1 MLLARRTK
9 QRKRFE
15 VLGYLFKA
23 IWLFSDHLIWFGK
36 IKLIQIDT
44 KRWGQRS
51 AWCWLAANSTL
62 DRDLYKL
69 QQLIMQAEEIK
80 QSGNS
85 SHRGNL
91 PGDMQKRQAK
101 MRMSL
106 APISTK
112 KKDRSSKERTGKY
125 ILVRDIVPL
134 MSGPKGRIAHK
145 HFASKHNKFRT
156 GVYVDSS
163 HTVQKRSDSQPLRI
177 HVEFDSELDELP
189 ENYVNLVKND
199 LLPTAVKFLSQRI
212 NVRRPLSSPLLLY
225 RDCNDGRTYRQST
238 QQHQFC
244 WNECHKTTYC
254 ERFKIP
260 ERHLQACYEC
270 NENID
275 TCRSN
280 GNIPAGQGLPHTDFV
295 LYVQVADTRACMTP
309 DTTAHASYCQ
319 LESFLDRPIAGYI
332 NICPSALSMN
342 EADRNIL
349 LTTVKHEIIHSLGFS
364 SSLFAFYRDDNGEPL
379 TPRDANGMPPFNM
392 ERFVYQWSDRVIKQV
407 KRYDW
412 DTRNGLVIHSVQVM
426 VTPKVKEEARR
437 HFNCDSLEG
446 IELENDGGGGTMFS
460 HFEKRLLENEAM
472 TGTHTHDR
480 QFSRFTLAVLEDT
493 GWYHVNYDLADQ
505 LVWVETWDAISS
517 RRAASRGWILGKAER
532 TSLAICNLKKYEEDL
547 PLEYQQVTYTNDK
560 GQSKGTTCYLAS
572 NSLASTENVAAEY
585 FGPQSICVN
594 HASPWIREKCLSFD
608 KQITWGAGCYQYHCS
623 QEGLKIVIEG
633 VNYLCLS
640 EGRALDVSVKASYRH
655 QGAIICPACKDFC
668 DECPLEES
676 SGLSIKEPGDE
687 GECPRLPA
695 DAVGICITECES
707 DRECGRNKKCCSNG
721 CGQVC
726 KEQVKTYNE
735 GKFQFQ
741 IVLVTLFANLRLT
754 PVQEIVNL
762 V

>member
-1 MLLARRTK
+1 M
-9 QRKRFE
+9 
-15 VLGYLFKA
+15 LFK
-23 IWLFSDHLIWFGK
+23 
-36 IKLIQIDT
+36 
-44 KRWGQRS
+44 
-51 AWCWLAANSTL
+51 
-62 DRDLYKL
+62 
-69 QQLIMQAEEIK
+69 
-80 QSGNS
+80 
-85 SHRGNL
+85 
-91 PGDMQKRQAK
+91 
-101 MRMSL
+101 
-106 APISTK
+106 
-112 KKDRSSKERTGKY
+112 RSSLWTGV
-125 ILVRDIVPL
+125 LVYVVAIFVEVSTREFVETTC
-134 MSGPKGRIAHK
+134 R
-145 HFASKHNKFRT
+145 HNPIQNFRT

-280 GNIPAGQGLPHTDFV
+280 GNTPAGQGLPHTDFV

-505 LVWVETWDAISS
+505 LVWGRDLGCDFVKKSCKSWMDI
-517 RRAASRGWILGKAER
+517 RKSRGQSLSPFCNIAQSDFFNFTCDSER

-547 PLEYQQVTYTNDK
+547 PLEYQYFDSLPNTPGDELGKYGGTSYLADYCPFNQQVTYTNDK

-668 DECPLEES
+668 DECPLEAS
-676 SGLSIKEPGDE
+676 SGLSSKEPGDE

-695 DAVGICITECES
+695 DAVGICVTECES
-707 DRECGRNKKCCSNG
+707 DRDCGRNKKCCSNG

-741 IVLVTLFANLRLT
+741 IVL
-754 PVQEIVNL
+754 
-762 V
+762 